1 MLVRLQKWLADA
13 GVASRRASEALILAG
28 RVEVNGVVVR
38 ELGARMDPAGA
49 QVAVDGKPVRP
60 RRKLYV
66 ALHKPPGYLC
76 TRRDPENRRTVF
88 ALLPAE
94 WGHLYPVGRLDRD
107 SEGLMLLTND
117 GELCLRLTHPR
128 YGILKQYHVL
138 VEGRVPPGLPGQLT
152 RGVWDAGQQLKAHR
166 ARVLEAHQR
175 HSVMEIELNE
185 GKNREIRRLLD
196 RLGWRIE
203 RLARVQIGP
212 LKLGELPPGKWRMLT
227 PAEIRSLLAQATL

>member
-13 GVASRRASEALILAG
+13 GVASRRASEAIILAG

-38 ELGARMDPAGA
+38 ELGARVDPA
-49 QVAVDGKPVRP
+49 VARVTVDGQPIRP
-60 RRKLYV
+60 RRKQYV

-76 TRRDPENRRTVF
+76 TRQDPENRRTVF

-117 GELCLRLTHPR
+117 GDFCLRLTHPR
-128 YGILKQYHVL
+128 YGVLKKYHVL
-138 VEGRVPPGLPGQLT
+138 VEGRVPPDLPAQLT
-152 RGVWDAGQQLKAHR
+152 RGVWDAGQHLRAHR

-175 HSVMEIELNE
+175 HSVLEMELNE
-185 GKNREIRRLLD
+185 GRNREIRRLLG

-227 PAEIRSLLAQATL
+227 PAEIRSLLAQATI